1 MGSSRL
7 PGVLLWIAL
16 SAFAAIIVGWLSAL
30 IHASGHA
37 PIGLTSFF
45 VGAVLGIVIGVI
57 AASQGIRAAKVLI
70 FGAVA
75 LALITIVAEH
85 AWLYR
90 DYCRQW
96 DQARTRSVAAATF
109 PDATPPTM
117 TEWFKHEWSPLLWL
131 TDAAL
136 ITITA
141 AATAVSASRYRIV
154 ATRTSD
160 PKPQAPSP

>member
-1 MGSSRL
+1 
-7 PGVLLWIAL
+7 V
-16 SAFAAIIVGWLSAL
+16 AAIVVGWLSAV

-37 PIGLTSFF
+37 PVGLTSFF
-45 VGAVLGIVIGVI
+45 VGALLGVVVGAI
-57 AASQGIRAAKVLI
+57 AGSFKLRRARTLAV
-70 FGAVA
+70 GAIA
-75 LALITIVAEH
+75 FALITIIAEH

-96 DQARTRSVAAATF
+96 EEARTRSVAAATF
-109 PDATPPTM
+109 PNATPPTI

-141 AATAVSASRYRIV
+141 AATTLSASRYRII
-154 ATRTSD
+154 A
-160 PKPQAPSP
+160 APSPDP